1 MGGDPRSDVYPGG
14 IVDLSTSGRP
24 GILGLESPLGAEDR
38 LQLQRLS
45 SSCAFSRLPGG
56 SPGMGA
62 ISRFPVSHLLVTGG
76 AGFIGSHLVDRLLGD
91 GHRVTVVDDFD
102 PFYDPSIKR
111 RNVEPHLRSD
121 RYSLAEI
128 DIRDADALRRLPG
141 EFDAIVHLAARAGV
155 RPSILDPIGYQEVN
169 VRGTQN
175 VLELARERGIRQFVF
190 ASSSSVYGINPRVP
204 WREDDH
210 VLLPISPYA
219 STKVSGELLGHVYSH
234 LYGIRF
240 VALRFFTV
248 YGPRQRPDLAIHKF
262 ARLMLEG
269 RPIPV
274 YGDGSTRRDYSF
286 VDDIVEGIVRS
297 IAYDRSPYAVLNLG
311 NDRTITLSELIALL
325 EETLGVKAA
334 VERHPDQPG
343 DVPQTWASM
352 DLATDALGELP
363 RTPFPEGLRRFADWL
378 RG

>member
-1 MGGDPRSDVYPGG
+1 M
-14 IVDLSTSGRP
+14 
-24 GILGLESPLGAEDR
+24 
-38 LQLQRLS
+38 
-45 SSCAFSRLPGG
+45 
-56 SPGMGA
+56 
-62 ISRFPVSHLLVTGG
+62 SHLLVTGG